1 MTAGAAG
8 EDSPR
13 AGEVLVRCRDVTKVF
28 DGRIHALEDITLEVD
43 RNEFVAVV
51 GPSGCGKST
60 ILRLVSGLTE
70 PTHGD
75 IEAPS
80 QIGYVFQDPTLMPW
94 RTVQSNVELLAELE
108 RVPRRHRKQ
117 LARDAIARV
126 GLDGFEDAYPNQLSG
141 GMKMR
146 ASLARALTTAPQAFL
161 LDEPFGALDAITR
174 ERMNDEL
181 MRLFHEYEF
190 ATLFI
195 THSIYEAVYLAST
208 VLVMSSRPGRITG
221 RVDLPWSY
229 PRDPSLRFS
238 KEYSEYA
245 RKVDELLRTAET
257 SADE

>member
-1 MTAGAAG
+1 MTSQTGRDAAANPG
-8 EDSPR
+8 GS
-13 AGEVLVRCRDVTKVF
+13 AIRCRGVSKVF
-28 DGRIHALEDITLEVD
+28 GGSIRALEDVSLEA
-43 RNEFVAVV
+43 RPQEFVAVV

-60 ILRLVSGLTE
+60 ILRLVAGLDQATAGE
-70 PTHGD
+70 

-80 QIGYVFQDPTLMPW
+80 ELGYVFQDPTLLPW
-94 RTVQSNVELLAELE
+94 RTVQRNVELLVELE
-108 RVPRRHRKQ
+108 GASRKRRAQ
-117 LARDAIARV
+117 AARDALERV

-181 MRLFHEYEF
+181 MKLFSEKQF

-208 VLVMSSRPGRITG
+208 VLVMSPRPGRISG
-221 RVDLPWSY
+221 RVDLPWGY
-229 PRDPSLRFS
+229 PRDPSLRF
-238 KEYSEYA
+238 EREYA
-245 RKVDELLRTAET
+245 EYASKVDELLRTAE
-257 SADE
+257 AD